1 MRIRKRNTI
10 IKSVDFN
17 VWYKIDSNLSS
28 KIKLLTDVNYCASEV
43 FDLVLDIDEVSYA
56 LGVVNDL
63 AIPRNEY

>member
-1 MRIRKRNTI
+1 MRIRKQNTL

-28 KIKLLTDVNYCASEV
+28 KIKLLTDVNYCANEV

-56 LGVVNDL
+56 LGVVK
-63 AIPRNEY
+63 

>member
-1 MRIRKRNTI
+1 MRIRKQNKL
-10 IKSVDFN
+10 IKSIDFN

-28 KIKLLTDVNYCASEV
+28 KIKLFTDVNYCASEV

-63 AIPRNEY
+63 AIPSNEY